1 MRHFAIVPCLG
12 MGLIGIAVFGWT
24 PEAPKGEP
32 RPEGASQPW
41 SASAHPPVYGI
52 AWSPTG
58 TELVV
63 MHDSTIAG
71 PANLVQ
77 HDLRGPSP
85 QASGLPVRRASSVAW
100 HQNGLL
106 VGGHDGEFWANALRD
121 DRVAWQFHG
130 RLRVRQIA
138 AAANGRT
145 AIFTEDNRL
154 WLGDAANPTQV
165 HIDWPFG
172 ITSLDLSPD
181 GSLLLVSGNSH
192 RVVLLNGHNGK
203 ILREWDAHAAQV
215 VSAFANRSSS
225 EGSDEQHPTAPTVV
239 FANQSGSLTVADSA
253 TGTILQELQLNSHKD
268 GIASMAVS
276 PDGRTVALG
285 SYSRT
290 IALWDLWSEQL
301 GVLREGHSGCVCCL
315 EFSPDGRS
323 LASGGAD
330 GGVCVWNVAK
340 NALIHRLWRE

>member
-12 MGLIGIAVFGWT
+12 LGLICFAVFGWT
-24 PEAPKGEP
+24 LDAPTPEP

-41 SASAHPPVYGI
+41 NASVHPPVYGI

-58 TELVV
+58 TELVA
-63 MHDSTIAG
+63 MHDSTMAG

-85 QASGLPVRRASSVAW
+85 QASGLPVRGASAVAW
-100 HQNGLL
+100 LQDELL
-106 VGGHDGEFWANALRD
+106 VGGHDGQFWANAQRD

-130 RLRVRQIA
+130 KLRVRQI

-154 WLGDAANPTQV
+154 WLGDKGNPTQV
-165 HIDWPFG
+165 HLEWPFG
-172 ITSLDLSPD
+172 ITSLHLSPD
-181 GSLLLVSGNSH
+181 GSLLLASGNSH
-192 RVVLLNGHNGK
+192 RVVLLNGHSGK
-203 ILREWDAHAAQV
+203 ILREWDAQADQV
-215 VSAFANRSSS
+215 VSAFANRSAS
-225 EGSDEQHPTAPTVV
+225 EATDEERQTTPNVV
-239 FANQSGSLTVADSA
+239 FANQTGLLTVADSA
-253 TGTILQELQLNSHKD
+253 TGTILQERLLNSHKD
-268 GIASMAVS
+268 GIACLAVS

-285 SYSRT
+285 SYGRT
-290 IALWDLWSEQL
+290 VALWDLWSL
-301 GVLREGHSGCVCCL
+301 RPGVLKEGHSGCVCCL

-330 GGVCVWNVAK
+330 GGVCIWDVGT
-340 NALIHRLWRE
+340 NALVHRLWRE